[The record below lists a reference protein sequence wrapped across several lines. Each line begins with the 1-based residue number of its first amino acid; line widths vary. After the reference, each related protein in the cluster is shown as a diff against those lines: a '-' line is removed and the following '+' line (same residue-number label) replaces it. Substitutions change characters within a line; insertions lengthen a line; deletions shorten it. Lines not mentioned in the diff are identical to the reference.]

1 MTNELIVE
9 KTIRESLVKQV
20 LPEFW
25 STDYPNII
33 TFIETYYDFMDS
45 DGQFG
50 ADLNDLYEIRNI
62 GTTKLAYLDNM
73 FEEFALGMGQ
83 EFFSEP
89 REVLR
94 NFAKF
99 FRVKGSLYSAKGFFR
114 SFYSDDTAEITYPKS
129 KLFMVGD
136 SYSIIGPNSTKI
148 LQDGGVYQVLSI
160 LIKSKTSLGKYEDF
174 YRKFVHPSG
183 FHLAAEMQID
193 TQADVTIQ
201 SIEPIA
207 YVDPDL
213 DIDSS
218 LFHLS
223 AKTDMLGCFQLA
235 NTGNMTTLETT
246 LTGTAYDS
254 SNNIELGNGDV
265 IEWGVSYDG
274 SLSLLPG
281 DGKHDLISTHRVNSK
296 HLTALKSVT
305 DEYFYALAD
314 RHDPWSTLST
324 QDFCF
329 HSEAPLASA
338 DSFDYFGNS
347 LVAASGADRQRIIME
362 FVYCDSSEM
371 DSNYINT
378 KYDIRSVN
386 LNDVKGKT
394 ALLMKDALI

>member
-1 MTNELIVE
+1 MTNELVVD

-50 ADLNDLYEIRNI
+50 ADLNDLYDIRNI

-83 EFFSEP
+83 EFFSDP

-114 SFYSDDTAEITYPKS
+114 SFYNDDTAEITYPKS

-136 SYSIIGPNSTKI
+136 SNSIIGPNSTKI

-183 FHLAAEMQID
+183 FHLAAEMRID
-193 TQADVTIQ
+193 TQTDVTIQ

-223 AKTDMLGCFQLA
+223 TKTDMLGCFQLA
-235 NTGNMTTLETT
+235 NAGNTTILEMT
-246 LTGTAYDS
+246 LTGNAYDS
-254 SNNIELGNGDV
+254 SNNIELDSGDA

-274 SLSLLPG
+274 SLSLLSG
-281 DGKHDLISTHRVNSK
+281 ELNDSLISPHRVNSK
-296 HLTALKSVT
+296 HLIDLKSVT
-305 DEYFYALAD
+305 DEYFYAPAD
-314 RHDPWSTLST
+314 RHAAWSSLST

-329 HSEAPLASA
+329 HSGSPLATS

-347 LVAASGADRQRIIME
+347 LVSSSGADRQRIIME

-394 ALLMKDALI
+394 ALSMKDALI

>member
-235 NTGNMTTLETT
+235 NTGNMTILETT
-246 LTGTAYDS
+246 LTGAAYDS
-254 SNNIELGNGDV
+254 SNNIELDNGDV

-314 RHDPWSTLST
+314 RHDPWSTLSW
-324 QDFCF
+324 FM
-329 HSEAPLASA
+329 
-338 DSFDYFGNS
+338 FD
-347 LVAASGADRQRIIME
+347 
-362 FVYCDSSEM
+362 
-371 DSNYINT
+371 
-378 KYDIRSVN
+378 KYDIAIILYFFN
-386 LNDVKGKT
+386 LIMPSLKILLHLTLILRYFHLSTPRHKKPDSL
-394 ALLMKDALI
+394 AL